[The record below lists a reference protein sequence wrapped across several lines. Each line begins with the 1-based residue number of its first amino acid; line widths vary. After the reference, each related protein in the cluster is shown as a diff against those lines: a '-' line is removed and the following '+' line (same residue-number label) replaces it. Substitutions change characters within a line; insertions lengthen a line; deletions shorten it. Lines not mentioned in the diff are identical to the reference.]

1 MGDLIPSYSLE
12 KRVKC
17 RHGYYLK
24 VTENGVEGS
33 RDENDLYTYLVMD
46 SIETAEVM
54 IKGKVTGKYIAMNA
68 KGELYTT
75 TRPSRPECVFKEIF
89 ETKYNSYRSMLNPDW
104 YLALTKEGEAKSGPK
119 TKRGQRA
126 ASFLTQP

>member
-33 RDENDLYTYLVMD
+33 RDENDLY
-46 SIETAEVM
+46 SE
-54 IKGKVTGKYIAMNA
+54 
-68 KGELYTT
+68 
-75 TRPSRPECVFKEIF
+75 
-89 ETKYNSYRSMLNPDW
+89 
-104 YLALTKEGEAKSGPK
+104 
-119 TKRGQRA
+119 
-126 ASFLTQP
+126 